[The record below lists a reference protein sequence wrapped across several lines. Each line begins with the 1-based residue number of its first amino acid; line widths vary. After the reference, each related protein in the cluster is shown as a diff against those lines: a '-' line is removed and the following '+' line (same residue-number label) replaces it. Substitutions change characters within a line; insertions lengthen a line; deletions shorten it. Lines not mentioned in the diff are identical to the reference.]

1 MSRNFELMQ
10 LAGRGGEFFLPSPA
24 QGTTELPREVP
35 KEVPPISAAAPLPST
50 VARDAG
56 GGADL
61 DQLSGQES
69 LRLVQ
74 RIFLLQSQEPARMV
88 IFAGVD
94 HGNGVSHLCARTAQ
108 TLATNVTGSVCL
120 VDANFRSPALPEL
133 FGTSNHYGLTD
144 SLLREGPIRSFT
156 KPLRSPNL
164 WLLSCGALA
173 VDSANLLNSNRVKE
187 RFAELR
193 KEFDYVLID
202 APPLTRYSDAI
213 ALGKLTDGFVLV
225 LEAHSTR
232 RETAVAMAEN
242 LRAAHIPILGAVFN
256 KRTFP
261 IPESVYNRL

>member
-10 LAGRGGEFFLPSPA
+10 LAGRGGEFVLPSAAPTA
-24 QGTTELPREVP
+24 PDAPV
-35 KEVPPISAAAPLPST
+35 AAAAATLPSM
-50 VARDAG
+50 AREASG
-56 GGADL
+56 GGDL
-61 DQLSGQES
+61 DELAGQES

-74 RIFLLQSQEPARMV
+74 RIFLLQSQPPARMV
-88 IFAGVD
+88 VFAGVD
-94 HGNGVSHLCARTAQ
+94 HGNGVSRLCARTAE
-108 TLATNVTGSVCL
+108 TLTGNVTGSVCL
-120 VDANFRSPALPEL
+120 VDGNFRSPGLPEL
-133 FGTSNHYGLTD
+133 FGTTNHYGLTD
-144 SLLREGPIRSFT
+144 SLLRQGPIRSFI
-156 KPLRSPNL
+156 KLLRDPNL
-164 WLLSCGALA
+164 YLLSCGALA
-173 VDSANLLNSNRVKE
+173 ADSPNLLNSNRVKE

-261 IPESVYNRL
+261 IPESLYNKL

>member
-1 MSRNFELMQ
+1 MSRNFEVMQ
-10 LAGRGGEFFLPSPA
+10 LAGRGGEFFLPSAA
-24 QGTTELPREVP
+24 QAPREVP
-35 KEVPPISAAAPLPST
+35 PIAAAAPLPVDNT
-50 VARDAG
+50 HNVATNGAG
-56 GGADL
+56 L
-61 DQLSGQES
+61 DHLAGEES

-74 RIFLLQSQEPARMV
+74 RVFLLQSQPSARMV
-88 IFAGVD
+88 VFAGVD
-94 HGNGVSHLCARTAQ
+94 HGNGVSHLCVQTAQ
-108 TLATNVTGSVCL
+108 TLASNVSGSICL

-133 FGTSNHYGLTD
+133 FGTTNHYGLTD

-156 KPLRSPNL
+156 KVLRDPNL

-173 VDSANLLNSNRVKE
+173 VDSPNLLNSNRVKE

-232 RETAVAMAEN
+232 RETAVAMAES

-261 IPESVYNRL
+261 IPESLYNKL

>member
-10 LAGRGGEFFLPSPA
+10 LAGRSAEFFPPRAVPTPMATPHIAAPSPA
-24 QGTTELPREVP
+24 ASVT
-35 KEVPPISAAAPLPST
+35 
-50 VARDAG
+50 RDASG
-56 GGADL
+56 VDL
-61 DQLSGQES
+61 HHLAGEES

-74 RIFLLQSQEPARMV
+74 RIFLVQSQQPPRMV

-94 HGNGVSHLCARTAQ
+94 HGNGVSRLCARTAE
-108 TLATNVTGSVCL
+108 TLANNVSGSICL

-133 FGTSNHYGLTD
+133 FGTTNHYGLTD
-144 SLLREGPIRSFT
+144 ALLRDGPIRSFV
-156 KPLRSPNL
+156 KPLRAQKL

-173 VDSANLLNSNRVKE
+173 VDSPNLLNDNRVKN

-261 IPESVYNRL
+261 IPESLYNKL